1 MYPFFYQFLVDL
13 KGLSTNSVLAYRDAI
28 KLLLSFAAD
37 FIKKA
42 VCELNTC
49 DLDDKLIF
57 HFLDHLEI
65 ERNCSIQTRNARL
78 AAIRAFFDFISREE
92 PELLLHCQ
100 KIRSIPLKRTE
111 HKSLCYLEND
121 ELKAILDSVDVN
133 SRNGLRDK
141 ALFIFLYNT
150 GARVQETID
159 VKIEDLKLDV
169 PGKVKLV
176 GKGKKERACPLW
188 PETIDAVKDYLKQR
202 EPDNPDEKRV
212 FLNTN
217 GKSITRFGIRYI
229 IKKYTENASQKCPSL
244 NNKKVG
250 PPYLNYNWTSTKLKT
265 SYFSSYY
272 CYTFN

>member
-1 MYPFFYQFLVDL
+1 
-13 KGLSTNSVLAYRDAI
+13 
-28 KLLLSFAAD
+28 
-37 FIKKA
+37 
-42 VCELNTC
+42 
-49 DLDDKLIF
+49 
-57 HFLDHLEI
+57 
-65 ERNCSIQTRNARL
+65 
-78 AAIRAFFDFISREE
+78 
-92 PELLLHCQ
+92 
-100 KIRSIPLKRTE
+100 LKRTE

-159 VKIEDLKLDV
+159 VKIEDLKLDA

-188 PETIDAVKDYLKQR
+188 PETIDAVKDYLKHR
-202 EPDNPDEKRV
+202 EPDNPGENHV

-244 NNKKVG
+244 NKKKVG
-250 PPYLNYNWTSTKLKT
+250 SPY
-265 SYFSSYY
+265 
-272 CYTFN
+272 